1 MMMEEEINDRDSDGV
16 CSCDETEQLQ
26 NVLSVLDVQ
35 RITAAE
41 RAFWHQAHKCNKN
54 SAILNNAPAGYE
66 NFAIQFA
73 LKCVFS

>member
-16 CSCDETEQLQ
+16 CSCDDYGCEIEQLQ

-41 RAFWHQAHKCNKN
+41 RAFWHQAHKSNKN
-54 SAILNNAPAGYE
+54 SAILKSAPAG
-66 NFAIQFA
+66 N
-73 LKCVFS
+73 